1 MKNETTFTLYRD
13 DTWELGFKYN
23 ELFEGTYEECLEHV
37 TDHNIDRDYLFVEY
51 PGGASRSSRMVSGGP
66 TRAGMTPRGVR

>member
-1 MKNETTFTLYRD
+1 MGYIYSMKNTETFTLYRD
-13 DTWELGFKYN
+13 DTWETGLKYN

-51 PGGASRSSRMVSGGP
+51 PGGAERYL
-66 TRAGMTPRGVR
+66 TADDFIGVGN